1 MKPLKSAVHDYVS
14 LRRSLGFK
22 LRWVPTLLVDLAAFL
37 KRQGADHVTI
47 PLALQWA
54 QQNQQAKSVTV
65 ARRLSVVRGFARY
78 LSATDPRTQIPPHSL
93 LRCRS
98 NRMRPYLY
106 THDEVQRLLKAAQE
120 LGGFDGLTHYCLI
133 GLLSVTGLRISEA
146 LNLRLKDVDLGQGM
160 LTVVGTKFGK
170 SRLVPIHA
178 STQKVLTGYARE
190 RDRTCRHSIT
200 HFLVKQSGDPLNVKM
215 VQSIFRRLSRQVGI
229 RGPNASHGPRLHDFR
244 HTFAVET
251 LLNWYRSGQDIDQ
264 RLPVLSTYLGHARVS
279 DTYWY
284 LSACPELMGLAV
296 NRFERHWE
304 DAQ

>member
-22 LRWVPTLLVDLAAFL
+22 LRWVPTLLVDFAAFL
-37 KRQGADHVTI
+37 KRQGADHVTV

-54 QQNQQAKSVTV
+54 QQNQQAKPVTV

-78 LSATDPRTQIPPHSL
+78 RSATDPRTQIPPHSL
-93 LRCRS
+93 LCCRS
-98 NRMRPYLY
+98 SRMRPYLY
-106 THDEVQRLLKAAQE
+106 TREEVQRLLKAAQE
-120 LGGFDGLTHYCLI
+120 LGGLDGLAHYCLI

-146 LNLRLKDVDLGQGM
+146 LNLRLQDVDLGQGM

-190 RDRTCRHSIT
+190 RDRTCRGSVA
-200 HFLVKQSGDPLNVKM
+200 HFFVNQSGGQLNAKS
-215 VQSIFRRLSRQVGI
+215 VQRIFRRLSRQIGI
-229 RGPNASHGPRLHDFR
+229 RGQNASHGPRLHDFR
-244 HTFAVET
+244 HTFAVAT
-251 LLNWYRSGQDIDQ
+251 LLNWYRSGQDIEQ

>member
-1 MKPLKSAVHDYVS
+1 MKTLKSAVHDYVS

-22 LRWVPTLLVDLAAFL
+22 LQWVPTLLVDFAAFL

-54 QQNQQAKSVTV
+54 QQNQQAKPVTV
-65 ARRLSVVRGFARY
+65 AKRLSVVRGFARY
-78 LSATDPRTQIPPHSL
+78 RSATDPRTQIPPHSL
-93 LRCRS
+93 LCCRS
-98 NRMRPYLY
+98 RRVRPYLY
-106 THDEVQRLLKAAQE
+106 TRDELQRLLKAAQE
-120 LGGFDGLTHYCLI
+120 LGGLDGLTHYCLI

-146 LNLRLKDVDLGQGM
+146 LNLRLQDVDLGQGM

-190 RDRTCRHSIT
+190 RDRTCRHRIT
-200 HFLVKQSGDPLNVKM
+200 HFLVNQSGDQLNVKR

-251 LLNWYRSGQDIDQ
+251 LLNWYRSGQDIEQ

-284 LSACPELMGLAV
+284 LSACPELLGLAV
-296 NRFERHWE
+296 KRFEHHWE

>member
-1 MKPLKSAVHDYVS
+1 MKPLKSAVRDYVS
-14 LRRSLGFK
+14 LRHSLGFK
-22 LRWVPTLLVDLAAFL
+22 LRWVPTLLMDFAAFL

-54 QQNQQAKSVTV
+54 QQNQQAKTVTV
-65 ARRLSVVRGFARY
+65 AKRLSVVRGFARY
-78 LSATDPRTQIPPHSL
+78 RSATDPRTQIPPHSL
-93 LRCRS
+93 LCCRP

-106 THDEVQRLLKAAQE
+106 AGDEVQRLLKAARE
-120 LGGFDGLTHYCLI
+120 LGGLHGSTYYCLF

-146 LNLRLKDVDLGQGM
+146 LNLRLQDVDLGQGM
-160 LTVVGTKFGK
+160 LTVVGSKFGK

-178 STQKVLTGYARE
+178 STQKVLTRYARE
-190 RDRTCRHSIT
+190 RDRTFRRSIG
-200 HFLVKQSGDPLNVKM
+200 HFFVNKLGDRLNFERVHC
-215 VQSIFRRLSRQVGI
+215 IFRRLSRQIGI
-229 RGPNASHGPRLHDFR
+229 RGQHASHGPRLHDFR

-251 LLNWYRSGQDIDQ
+251 LLNWYRSGQDIEQ

-284 LSACPELMGLAV
+284 LSTCPELMGLAV